1 MPYEWSD
8 ENGTQKLDLWAHNS
22 LPARGFVLFIAVTAG
37 LFLLPLVAVLGSPV
51 LWGIL
56 PFMLIA
62 LAAAWWAM
70 ERNRADRQ
78 MTEVLT
84 ITADKITLMRTDKS
98 GQRHWQANPYWIRV
112 ACDPKSGPVEHYLTL
127 EGGPRR
133 VEIGAFLTAEE
144 RQILEGEL
152 REALTRT

>member
-78 MTEVLT
+78 RGDVRGDDGGGGLHRAFEECATSLSHADDRSVL
-84 ITADKITLMRTDKS
+84 
-98 GQRHWQANPYWIRV
+98 
-112 ACDPKSGPVEHYLTL
+112 CDW
-127 EGGPRR
+127 
-133 VEIGAFLTAEE
+133 FLRA
-144 RQILEGEL
+144 Q
-152 REALTRT
+152 

>member
-84 ITADKITLMRTDKS
+84 ITADNTSK
-98 GQRHWQANPYWIRV
+98 V
-112 ACDPKSGPVEHYLTL
+112 
-127 EGGPRR
+127 RR
-133 VEIGAFLTAEE
+133 NTYSKYHGKYSM
-144 RQILEGEL
+144 
-152 REALTRT
+152 